1 MRFHFLVSV
10 ALLAAALPLQ
20 AQAQSGRA
28 CMIESPIQTLG
39 APTVITDCLQGR
51 KGTSRS
57 AIKDRCEGVAWNNA
71 GGMGRSNSVNLTWLP
86 QCPRRDA
93 DAVCR
98 GAYEGEFDTW
108 HYGRNEG
115 QLASL
120 AEECEADG
128 GQWEEFE

>member
-1 MRFHFLVSV
+1 MAPWPRYSS
-10 ALLAAALPLQ
+10 AA
-20 AQAQSGRA
+20 S
-28 CMIESPIQTLG
+28 T
-39 APTVITDCLQGR
+39 AP
-51 KGTSRS
+51 S
-57 AIKDRCEGVAWNNA
+57 
-71 GGMGRSNSVNLTWLP
+71 WLP

-120 AEECEADG
+120 AEECEAGG

>member
-1 MRFHFLVSV
+1 MRFHFLVSA

-28 CMIESPIQTLG
+28 CMIASPIQTLG
-39 APTVITDCLQGR
+39 APTLITDCLQGR

-57 AIKDRCEGVAWNNA
+57 AIKDRCEG
-71 GGMGRSNSVNLTWLP
+71 
-86 QCPRRDA
+86 A